1 MQADSSDMSRSPSR
15 NTTPSLR
22 IVGVDDGAIPAIRRA
37 NQYALLVAVL
47 FQGSTISEVR
57 LGRIE
62 VDGRDANRV
71 LDSLLKNLRF
81 DVVML
86 SGISFGG
93 FNLVDIHQLTRST
106 RKPVIAISGE
116 KPDNPAV
123 LRALRKHFSDWEER
137 WRIVRNAGRLYA
149 FKPLPQEPKLY
160 FEVNGAAPSCAR
172 KAIASAAIISRLPEP
187 IRVAGIL
194 ARGLSVLTTQTRGNK
209 SKFRRSHH

>member
-1 MQADSSDMSRSPSR
+1 M
-15 NTTPSLR
+15 R
-22 IVGVDDGAIPAIRRA
+22 IVGVDDGSIPAIRKPK
-37 NQYALLVAVL
+37 QYALLVAAL
-47 FQGSTISEVR
+47 FQGSTISDIR

-71 LDSLLKNLRF
+71 LNSLLKNLRF

-93 FNLVDIHQLTRST
+93 FNLVDIHQLSRFT
-106 RKPVIAISGE
+106 RKPVIAISRE
-116 KPDNPAV
+116 KPDNAAV

-149 FKPLPQEPKLY
+149 FKPLSQEPKLY
-160 FEVNGAAPSCAR
+160 FEVNGAAPSFAK

-187 IRVAGIL
+187 IRVSGIL
-194 ARGLSVLTTQTRGNK
+194 ARGLNILTTQTRGNK